1 MSPALELT
9 SVPAWA
15 ATPTRPD
22 ADLTGRSWT
31 VIAIGA
37 AGADVARLWE
47 AQIAAHAAA
56 HPGTDPALRSHLFAS
71 NEQDQARA
79 ALLADVTQ
87 ARVGWRLMLAGPAD
101 ACLRLR
107 AAAMES
113 GTADD
118 EMTVATTDV
127 GLRTVQCAH
136 CRTVTSAAVELEEV
150 LTCRGCGR
158 NLLVYYHVSRRQGA
172 HLGFMI
178 DAEEQAAP

>member
-15 ATPTRPD
+15 TTPTRPD

-31 VIAIGA
+31 VIAFGA

-47 AQIAAHAAA
+47 AQIAAHCAAQTA
-56 HPGTDPALRSHLFAS
+56 EPALRTHLFAS
-71 NEQDQARA
+71 VEPDRARA
-79 ALLADVTQ
+79 ALLADLAE

-101 ACLRLR
+101 GCLRLR
-107 AAAMES
+107 AVAMES
-113 GTADD
+113 GAADD

-127 GLRTVQCAH
+127 GLRAVQCVH
-136 CRTVTSAAVELEEV
+136 CRTVTSATVELEEV
-150 LTCRGCGR
+150 LPCSGCGR

-178 DAEEQAAP
+178 DAEEQVAP